1 MHRSVLAA
9 AALAAVFGCSGMAF
23 ASNEAA
29 TMVGTA
35 SPAAAPAGAAHP
47 PTSYRAAVARVSPS
61 VVTVYSAHALKPA
74 NGSKRSDKVM
84 NLGSGVV
91 IGADGDIVT
100 NYHVVQDATELAVA
114 FVDGTVLPCRVV
126 AFDAE
131 SDIALLHV
139 DATGL
144 QPISMADIG
153 DVAPGD
159 VVLAVGNPFG
169 IGQAVSQ
176 GIVSAVVHRGVRPQ
190 ESFIQTDAAINPGNS
205 GGALVDATGRLVGI
219 NVLIL
224 SQSGGFEG
232 MGFAIPVDLVQTVV
246 AALKSRGRVARGW
259 FGWWADE
266 APHGEG
272 VRVIAVERD
281 GPAQRAGMVPGDILV
296 RVGERPVQSLF
307 DAANVMIGS
316 DPGTHVPVEIAH
328 RGVPATLDVQLGPV
342 PAWKAGLEASEV
354 RFRGRAR

>member
-1 MHRSVLAA
+1 MQRSLLAV
-9 AALAAVFGCSGMAF
+9 AALAAVLGLSDAAC
-23 ASNEAA
+23 ASSDVSSVAA
-29 TMVGTA
+29 NPT
-35 SPAAAPAGAAHP
+35 PAAASIGARL
-47 PTSYRAAVARVSPS
+47 PTGYRAAVARVSPS
-61 VVTVYSAHALKPA
+61 VVTVYSAHALKPTKS
-74 NGSKRSDKVM
+74 SKRSEKVM

-100 NYHVVQDATELAVA
+100 NYHVVRDATELSIG

-126 AFDAE
+126 ASDEE

-144 QPISMADIG
+144 QPIAMADID

-176 GIVSAVVHRGVRPQ
+176 GVVSAIVRKGVRPL

-246 AALKSRGRVARGW
+246 AALNTRGRVARGW
-259 FGWWADE
+259 LGWWTDAP
-266 APHGEG
+266 PHGEG
-272 VRVIAVERD
+272 VRVIAVERN
-281 GPAQRAGMVPGDILV
+281 GPAHRAGIVPGDLLV
-296 RVGERPVQSLF
+296 RVGERPVHGLV
-307 DAANVMIGS
+307 DAANVILGS
-316 DPGTHVPVEIAH
+316 DPGTHVRVQIVH
-328 RGVPATLDVQLGPV
+328 RGVAATVDVELAPV
-342 PAWKAGLEASEV
+342 PAMSAGPEAAQV
-354 RFRGRAR
+354 GFRARAR